1 MKDTV
6 LYRYP
11 WSYAQEFG
19 EEEQYR
25 ESMKAN
31 IACRDAIEKAIADNS
46 EPVSGNY
53 GHAGINFDAAAAAKQ
68 VVKEFGINRTAY
80 VVANHIFNRGWDGRF
95 SAKNKEWVYTIHVC
109 VEESVFGRVN
119 TKYMI
124 RDAKAHSVIVDA
136 FATKV
141 RELHQLSK
149 LKKTN

>member
-25 ESMKAN
+25 LSRKAN
-31 IACRDAIEKAIADNS
+31 KACRDAIENAIASNS
-46 EPVSGNY
+46 TPETH
-53 GHAGINFDAAAAAKQ
+53 GHTAGIKFDAATAAKQ
-68 VVKEFGINRTAY
+68 VIMEFGLTRTVY
-80 VVANHIFNRGWDGRF
+80 ILANHIQLRFWDGRF
-95 SAKNKEWVYTIHVC
+95 CNQNKDFYYSVPIVKENYDLGDFALTI
-109 VEESVFGRVN
+109 S
-119 TKYMI
+119 
-124 RDAKAHSVIVDA
+124 DAKAHSVIVDA

-149 LKKTN
+149 LKKN